1 VPVFS
6 QTTVGVYVGGL
17 GLSAWCQ
24 GGEVSAECEEL
35 DATNWDSGGW
45 NIVVPGLAKGS
56 AQFGGMNDMA
66 TVGPSATFTP
76 AALKSSNVLT
86 VSVPGTT
93 AGDPSFILNGRLSSE
108 ALLRG
113 EVGKLSEMD
122 VQFANDGRMV
132 RALNLHPSAARTASG
147 SGTAVAFTTP
157 IAGESI
163 WAAFHVLSVT
173 GAGTLTLT
181 VQTDD
186 NAGMTTPTTR
196 ITSTGFTGTGAQF
209 TSVAG
214 PFAGETHI
222 RAGWTVSGFT
232 SVTFVVSA
240 GVAA

>member
-1 VPVFS
+1 M
-6 QTTVGVYVGGL
+6 
-17 GLSAWCQ
+17 
-24 GGEVSAECEEL
+24 SAECEEL
-35 DATNWDSGGW
+35 DASNWASGGW
-45 NIVVPGLAKGS
+45 TLIEPGLAKGA
-56 AQFGGMNDMA
+56 AQFTGMNDMA

-86 VSVPGTT
+86 VSIPGTT
-93 AGDPSFILNGRLSSE
+93 AGDPSFFLNGRLNSE

-122 VQFANDGRMV
+122 VQFANDGRMI
-132 RALNLHPSAARTASG
+132 RGLNLHPAAARTASG

-157 IAGESI
+157 VTGESI
-163 WAAFHVLSVT
+163 WAAFHVLSVS

-186 NAGMTTPTTR
+186 NGGFTTPTTR
-196 ITSTGFTGTGAQF
+196 ITSTGFTAIGAQF

-240 GVAA
+240 GVAP